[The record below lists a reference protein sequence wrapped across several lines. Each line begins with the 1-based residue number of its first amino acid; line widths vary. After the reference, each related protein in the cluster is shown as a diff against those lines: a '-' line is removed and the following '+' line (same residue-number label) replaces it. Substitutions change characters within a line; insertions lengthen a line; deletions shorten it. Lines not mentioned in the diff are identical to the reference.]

1 MALYNLR
8 NANTASAAVL
18 RDNLPTLPADEACA
32 IIYATLQESLPYSS
46 VNLPLFESSNLKA
59 KTRDWWHRQYRKY
72 TSPAMEED
80 VHIIQKSL
88 AELEKHRADPAYT
101 VDQMDAAV
109 LVAVEAVYRF
119 KDAFNA
125 VLAAN
130 PDDDFIERQKR
141 WRTWP

>member
-1 MALYNLR
+1 
-8 NANTASAAVL
+8 
-18 RDNLPTLPADEACA
+18 
-32 IIYATLQESLPYSS
+32 
-46 VNLPLFESSNLKA
+46 
-59 KTRDWWHRQYRKY
+59 
-72 TSPAMEED
+72 MEED